1 MWPAS
6 TTATPEEPCD
16 LATKPSTP
24 TVSHQEPRPS
34 YLCIL
39 DECLQKYGAMEPFRA
54 LFDPSIFGTDADE
67 LETTDTTS
75 STESLP
81 IPCSPGSEGFSFQD
95 IYTSTTMQH
104 FLPPVPVLKKSHHN
118 LVHITTPAQRQEFSL
133 TLPDLCLSGSGA
145 WASFCTSFPDEFLWE
160 GIERGEYADREYSR
174 MSDPHSPCHLNI
186 HTPGSDSMILFRKM
200 FDDQCR
206 GIKDSDL
213 YGLVANISSMNING
227 CTSPSLSSV
236 SVENCSSLSSSLTSS
251 RRSSWA
257 TSISTSHDGEND
269 QKSAYFHT
277 KFDLESV
284 RTEDDLDLLKDFQH
298 YHKLID
304 KGTPQNYH
312 NRCIGAERTSQLG
325 NEDVLTPETAESIS
339 ANFAHVAGRDVVSDG
354 QKASVIKAVCHI
366 EAKHTQPNNAPAFNS
381 HGTATPSSPPAEAA
395 AWAHS
400 YCHADPEFAK
410 LKLLTDDGGREYV
423 LYRDCFHCVP
433 IELAPE
439 FVRAVEADE
448 YGCGTMCDDV
458 IGGTTLGTIP
468 EEENEG

>member
-1 MWPAS
+1 MMRRPSLPAIRHTSMLGINLAGTCQPTFWVRMWPAS

-16 LATKPSTP
+16 LATKSSTP

-34 YLCIL
+34 YLGIL
-39 DECLQKYGAMEPFRA
+39 DKCLQKYGAMEPFRA
-54 LFDPSIFGTDADE
+54 LFDPSILGTDADE

-75 STESLP
+75 STQSLP
-81 IPCSPGSEGFSFQD
+81 IPCSPGSEGLSFQD
-95 IYTSTTMQH
+95 IYT
-104 FLPPVPVLKKSHHN
+104 
-118 LVHITTPAQRQEFSL
+118 I
-133 TLPDLCLSGSGA
+133 
-145 WASFCTSFPDEFLWE
+145 
-160 GIERGEYADREYSR
+160 
-174 MSDPHSPCHLNI
+174 
-186 HTPGSDSMILFRKM
+186 
-200 FDDQCR
+200 
-206 GIKDSDL
+206 
-213 YGLVANISSMNING
+213 
-227 CTSPSLSSV
+227 

-269 QKSAYFHT
+269 QKSAYVHT
-277 KFDLESV
+277 KFDLDSESV
-284 RTEDDLDLLKDFQH
+284 RIEDDLDLLKEFQH
-298 YHKLID
+298 YHELID

-312 NRCIGAERTSQLG
+312 SSYIGAKRTRRVG

-339 ANFAHVAGRDVVSDG
+339 ANLAHVAERDVVSDSR
-354 QKASVIKAVCHI
+354 KASVIKAVCHI

-381 HGTATPSSPPAEAA
+381 HGATTPSSTPAEAA

-439 FVRAVEADE
+439 IVRAVEADK
-448 YGCGTMCDDV
+448 YGCGTCDDG

-468 EEENEG
+468 EEEHEG